1 VQQRFGL
8 HDLGIEDARGA
19 FARKKLARRPL
30 PDHLPPERIVYPA
43 ARP

>member
-1 VQQRFGL
+1 VAVAESEKVQVR
-8 HDLGIEDARGA
+8 A